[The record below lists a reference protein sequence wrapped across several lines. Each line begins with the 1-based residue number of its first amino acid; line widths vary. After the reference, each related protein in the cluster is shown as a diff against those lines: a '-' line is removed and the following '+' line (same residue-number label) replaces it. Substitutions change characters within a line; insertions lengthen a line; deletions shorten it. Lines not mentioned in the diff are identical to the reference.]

1 MSKPIFFLPGTM
13 CDHRLW
19 SDMAEEFNRLG
30 RSSARFHY
38 LAVAPLPTID
48 EILLEIKS
56 HLPSMPVTVV
66 GFSLGGYLANALA
79 VKYPEL
85 IEKLIIIGNMPNV
98 LPEAEIKS
106 RKRTINWIQQNG
118 YQGIPHKRVLAFLDA
133 SAHNNE
139 KVINTIK
146 AMDADLGGD
155 TLVHQIMVTTKREN
169 LSGKLI
175 TLPFKKYFCVGKN
188 DHLVAFDAL
197 TNMVASDPNMTLTTF
212 ENTGH
217 MLPLEQPKAL
227 AVWLKSLID

>member
-1 MSKPIFFLPGTM
+1 MNKPIFFLPGTM

-19 SDMAEEFNRLG
+19 ADMAEAFNKLG
-30 RSSARFHY
+30 GNSARFRY
-38 LAVAPLPTID
+38 LSVAPLPTID
-48 EILLEIKS
+48 EVLLEIKS
-56 HLPSMPVTVV
+56 HFPSVPVTLV

-85 IEKLIIIGNMPNV
+85 IEKLVIIGNMPNV
-98 LPEAEIKS
+98 LPDSEIKS
-106 RKRTINWIQQNG
+106 RKRTVDWIQQNG

-133 SAHNNE
+133 SAHSNE
-139 KVINTIK
+139 KVIDTIK

-169 LSGKLI
+169 LSSKLI
-175 TLPFKKYFCVGKN
+175 TTPFKKYFCVGQN
-188 DHLVAFDAL
+188 DHLVAFGAL

-217 MLPLEQPKAL
+217 MLPLERPKAL
-227 AVWLKSLID
+227 ADWLNSIID